1 MIPRICTILTAF
13 TAALLAAACATTPGS
28 DVKREHLVE
37 RADAAIEDFRRADPA
52 MKRHF
57 FKSSAGYV
65 VFPAVRKGGAFWG
78 GAFGR
83 GVLYDKGT
91 PVGYAKLTQATLGFQ
106 LGGQQFKQI
115 IFFEKPEDVA
125 RFKRDELAF
134 SGQVSGVA
142 ATKGVSGTVNY
153 RNGVAVFLRDQK
165 GLMYEASIGGQSFA
179 YVPMND
185 LE

>member
-1 MIPRICTILTAF
+1 MILRLCTMLAS
-13 TAALLAAACATTPGS
+13 ALLAAACATTPGS
-28 DVKREHLVE
+28 EVKREHLVE
-37 RADAAIEDFRRADPA
+37 RADAAIEDFRSADPS
-52 MKRHF
+52 MKREF
-57 FKSSAGYV
+57 FKHSAGYV

-83 GVLYDKGT
+83 GVLYEKGE
-91 PVGYAKLTQATLGFQ
+91 PVGYAKLTQATVGFQ

-115 IFFEKPEDVA
+115 IFFQDRKDVA

-179 YVPMND
+179 YVPMNGP
-185 LE
+185 E